1 MQLFLNYIY
10 YICKMKYIIAIFIL
24 VVAQF
29 IYHNNQQIQLKNE
42 ITRLKMDNELLL
54 KQVIKAKEILKGDS
68 LHTLLYY

>member
-1 MQLFLNYIY
+1 
-10 YICKMKYIIAIFIL
+10 MKYIIAIFIL
-24 VVAQF
+24 VMAQF
-29 IYHNNQQIQLKNE
+29 IYHNNQQTQLKNE

>member
-10 YICKMKYIIAIFIL
+10 YICNMKYIIAAFIL

-29 IYHNNQQIQLKNE
+29 IYHNNQQTQLKNE

-54 KQVIKAKEILKGDS
+54 KQAIRAKEILKGDS
-68 LHTLLYY
+68 LNTLLYY